1 MIDQLSDESSKIAQ
15 NVEYTLE
22 SFGIKSKVME
32 VSFKSKHVLIEL
44 SIPYGVRVEEIEDL
58 RKTLALTLASPTGQI
73 EIIAPIPG
81 KPLIGIKLPTKSN

>member
-1 MIDQLSDESSKIAQ
+1 M
-15 NVEYTLE
+15 V
-22 SFGIKSKVME
+22 
-32 VSFKSKHVLIEL
+32 EL

-81 KPLIGIKLPTKSN
+81 KPLIGIKLPTKSNQG